1 MSRVGES
8 PGQKV
13 LVQRQFSS
21 GLLRN
26 VLITPSL
33 SDPPTARDRGE
44 ITHEASSAPHQHR
57 LVIPTS
63 QLTFLVDTAIK
74 QRRNLNGIG
83 DAVD

>member
-1 MSRVGES
+1 MSRVGKS

-33 SDPPTARDRGE
+33 SDPPTARNRGE
-44 ITHEASSAPHQHR
+44 ITHE
-57 LVIPTS
+57 VT
-63 QLTFLVDTAIK
+63 
-74 QRRNLNGIG
+74 NGDSI
-83 DAVD
+83 